1 MAANG
6 ACSLGLRKPCRE
18 GAGKDYTHPRGSSE
32 TLASRETGI
41 LAGLRRRHST
51 GRWRTRREGQRRSPG
66 RRPCMKTPTVVGN
79 PVGFPGQWGGMATV
93 PGAARAESS
102 RYHLKKEQE

>member
-1 MAANG
+1 
-6 ACSLGLRKPCRE
+6 
-18 GAGKDYTHPRGSSE
+18 
-32 TLASRETGI
+32 
-41 LAGLRRRHST
+41 
-51 GRWRTRREGQRRSPG
+51 
-66 RRPCMKTPTVVGN
+66 MKTPTVVGN